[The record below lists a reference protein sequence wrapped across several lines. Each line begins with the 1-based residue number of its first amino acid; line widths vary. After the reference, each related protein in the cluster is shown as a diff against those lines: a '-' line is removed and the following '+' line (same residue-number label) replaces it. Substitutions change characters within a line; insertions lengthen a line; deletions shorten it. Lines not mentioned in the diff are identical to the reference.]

1 MFCIEA
7 LMIAG
12 RPILIGVPLVV
23 IVIGYMLQI
32 SYVEVGVFMAEAP
45 LTPMFLFM
53 LAILVSAALAYYF
66 AWRYVRKIDL
76 AEVLKDDTM
85 I

>member
-1 MFCIEA
+1 
-7 LMIAG
+7 
-12 RPILIGVPLVV
+12 
-23 IVIGYMLQI
+23 
-32 SYVEVGVFMAEAP
+32 MAEAP
-45 LTPMFLFM
+45 LIPMFLFM